1 MAGPNRVNV
10 NSSPVTAR
18 TYENNLQHV
27 GGQRQTA
34 NRQPVDT
41 TAEEQDRV
49 ELTRNDHATQARE
62 GAENAAHTGALQ
74 DRGRDSQAEP
84 LLLPGPKDEVAGL
97 LPAPQEEGGSTA
109 LVPYEEH
116 LPAVIDG
123 GENLPVP
130 VKAQLPAVQA
140 KSGEVI
146 EGEWE
151 PVYPGTPDQGL
162 SPYVPAGGAGGGS
175 TPPPTPPGGGE
186 VPPSP
191 GGPAGPP
198 PGTSQADAA
207 RNWQQYQQDQQQVQQ
222 IWMQMA
228 ADRQKW
234 MMEMWKILQDTQ
246 TKIYEI
252 MESAILY
259 KAQTADKVNQMWS
272 QVIRG
277 GP

>member
-10 NSSPVTAR
+10 NTSPVTPR
-18 TYENNLQHV
+18 TYETNLQHV
-27 GGQRQTA
+27 GGQRQTT

-62 GAENAAHTGALQ
+62 GAENAAHVGTLQ
-74 DRGRDSQAEP
+74 DRARDSEAEP
-84 LLLPGPKDEVAGL
+84 LLLPAPKNEIAGL
-97 LPAPQEEGGSTA
+97 LPAPPQEDGGSTA

-123 GENLPVP
+123 GEKLPVP
-130 VKAQLPAVQA
+130 VKAQLPAVPT
-140 KSGEVI
+140 KGGEVI
-146 EGEWE
+146 DAEWE
-151 PVYPGTPDQGL
+151 PVYPGTPEQGL
-162 SPYVPAGGAGGGS
+162 SPYVPAGGS
-175 TPPPTPPGGGE
+175 TPPPTTPPGGGE
-186 VPPSP
+186 VPPTPP

-198 PGTSQADAA
+198 PGMSQADAA

-234 MMEMWKILQDTQ
+234 MMEMWKIIQDTQ
-246 TKIYEI
+246 TKMYEI
-252 MESAILY
+252 MQSAILY
-259 KAQTADKVNQMWS
+259 KAQVADKVNQMWD